1 MVTQT
6 PELTAMPAAESR
18 MLLGKERNDLVNRIF
33 INGARSLALMTGC
46 GALVALIGAIDYYSG
61 TEMAFGIVYMA
72 PVALAAWWG
81 GFAHGILVAMA
92 CALSWEYVEHAEGF
106 VSQPIFL
113 VWNGISRFA
122 VFVFTASL
130 LSRLRV
136 SLVLEKKLAR
146 SDALTGAAN
155 GRTFYEQVAIAIERS
170 LRQQQPLTLAY
181 FDLDNFKQLNDKF
194 GHIAGDQ
201 ALCDL
206 VRSVNSDIRS
216 TDLFARVGGDEF
228 ALLLPETPEEEA
240 KIILDRV
247 QERFKDMMAHKKWPV
262 TISIGAMTFPEPMR
276 DVDALV
282 RRVDD
287 LMYRAKK
294 AGRNRIV
301 HLALRESDRNIEL
314 AASKSMER
322 RATARVLCDR
332 PARVRN
338 TAEGDGTDE
347 YAQVRDISASGL
359 CVHLEKKLPEQTILA
374 IEPLHECGAKT
385 LVARVMWVLP
395 ESGGWLHECVLP
407 NRLHPDEL
415 ELWVNEQSAESVSD
429 NL

>member
-6 PELTAMPAAESR
+6 PPSTEAPAVNAR
-18 MLLGKERNDLVNRIF
+18 LLLGSERSEMVGRIF
-33 INGARSLALMTGC
+33 TNGLYSLLLLGGC
-46 GALVALIGAIDYYSG
+46 GALVALIGVIDYYSG
-61 TEMAFGIVYMA
+61 TEMAFGIVYMV
-72 PVALAAWWG
+72 PISLAAWYG
-81 GFAHGILVAMA
+81 GFAHGLLMAMA
-92 CALSWEYVEHAEGF
+92 CALSWEYVEHAEGR
-106 VSQPIFL
+106 VTQPVFI
-113 VWNGISRFA
+113 VWNGVTRFG

-136 SLVLEKKLAR
+136 SIVLEKKLAR

-155 GRTFYEQVAIAIERS
+155 GRTFYEQVALAIERS
-170 LRQQQPLTLAY
+170 LRHDKPLTLAY
-181 FDLDNFKQLNDKF
+181 FDLDNFKQLNDQL
-194 GHIAGDQ
+194 GHSAGDQ

-206 VRSVNSDIRS
+206 VHSVNDGIRA
-216 TDLFARVGGDEF
+216 TDLFARLGGDEF
-228 ALLLPETPEEEA
+228 ALLLPETAEEEA
-240 KIILDRV
+240 KIILGRI
-247 QERFKDMMAHKKWPV
+247 QRTFGRQMASKKWNV

-282 RRVDD
+282 RRVDE

-294 AGRNRIV
+294 EGRNRII
-301 HLALRESDRNIEL
+301 HLALGHTDHNIEIG
-314 AASKSMER
+314 ASKSVAR

-332 PARVRN
+332 KARVRN
-338 TAEGDGTDE
+338 AGEPGADE

-359 CVHLEKKLPEQTILA
+359 CIHLEKKLAEQTVLA

-395 ESGGWLHECVLP
+395 DNGGWLHECVLP
-407 NRLHPDEL
+407 NRLNPDEL

-429 NL
+429 NF